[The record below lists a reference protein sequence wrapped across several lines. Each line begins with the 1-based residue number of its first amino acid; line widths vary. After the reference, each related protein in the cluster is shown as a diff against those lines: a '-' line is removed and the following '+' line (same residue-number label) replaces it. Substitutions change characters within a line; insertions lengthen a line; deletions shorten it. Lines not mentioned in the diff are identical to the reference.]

1 MVRWRPA
8 LLSSQPINA
17 RRPTAPLSLEE
28 KSMNVA
34 HILGNKGGDVFSVQP
49 HRTLGEATRT
59 LAEKRIGAVVVTGAD
74 GGLLGILS
82 ERDIIRALGSDGAAA
97 LETPVSRA
105 MTAKVV
111 TCRSDTSVDDL
122 MEIMTSG
129 RFRHVPVVDNGR
141 IAGIVSIG
149 DVVKHRVA
157 EIEAESRAMRDYIAM
172 A

>member
-1 MVRWRPA
+1 
-8 LLSSQPINA
+8 
-17 RRPTAPLSLEE
+17 
-28 KSMNVA
+28 MNVA
-34 HILGNKGGDVFSVQP
+34 HILGNKGIEVVSVQP
-49 HRTLGEATRT
+49 HRTLGEAVRT
-59 LAEKRIGAVVVTGAD
+59 LAEKRIGAVVVAGAD
-74 GGLLGILS
+74 GDLLGILS
-82 ERDIIRALGSDGAAA
+82 ERDIIRALGTDGAGA
-97 LETPVSRA
+97 LDTPVSRA

-111 TCRSDTSVDDL
+111 TCRPDTSVDDL

-129 RFRHVPVVDNGR
+129 RFRHVPVLDGGR